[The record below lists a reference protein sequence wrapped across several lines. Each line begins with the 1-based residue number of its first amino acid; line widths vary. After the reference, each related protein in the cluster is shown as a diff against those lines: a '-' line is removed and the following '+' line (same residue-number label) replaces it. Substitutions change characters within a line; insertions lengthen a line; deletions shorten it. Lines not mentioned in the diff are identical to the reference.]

1 MFIKFSVRRITF
13 AGACLLWAAYLAA
26 APAMASAEGA

>member
-1 MFIKFSVRRITF
+1 MAIGFCMRRVIA